1 MWYCNRIDDSGEEAA
16 TAAGGADDDDDDDD
30 DDSSDDSGSGSD
42 IEPDSDN
49 ESDTEPTVKRPRVVC
64 NFSKSQALS
73 YRPVL
78 SVCMCVQCMH
88 ALWSHSFA
96 INL

>member
-1 MWYCNRIDDSGEEAA
+1 MWCCNRIDDSDEEAG
-16 TAAGGADDDDDDDD
+16 TAAGGADGD
-30 DDSSDDSGSGSD
+30 DDSGDDSGSGSD

-49 ESDTEPTVKRPRVVC
+49 KSDTEPTVKRPRVVC

-78 SVCMCVQCMH
+78 SICICVQCMH
-88 ALWSHSFA
+88 APWSHSFA
-96 INL
+96 INF